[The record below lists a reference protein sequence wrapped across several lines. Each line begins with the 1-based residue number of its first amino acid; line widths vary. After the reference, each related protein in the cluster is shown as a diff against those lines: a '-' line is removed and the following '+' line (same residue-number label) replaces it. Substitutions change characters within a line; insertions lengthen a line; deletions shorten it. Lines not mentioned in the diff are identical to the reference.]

1 MSSSA
6 VLPAESADSAAPR
19 RRWLGVLA
27 RTPRDTL
34 EAAISALDPTPA
46 WTRLRGPET
55 GIIMVRGR
63 IGGDGA
69 PFNLGEMTVTRCSV
83 ALPCG
88 TVGHAYIAGRDH
100 RRAELAALCD
110 CLLQTSLHARL
121 YEALIEPEQR
131 RQATARD
138 EILRRS
144 AATRVD
150 FHTLVRMG

>member
-1 MSSSA
+1 MTRPAPALPDTTNSSA
-6 VLPAESADSAAPR
+6 RR

-27 RTPRDTL
+27 RAPRESL
-34 EAAISALDPTPA
+34 EAALATLDPAPA

-55 GIIMVRGR
+55 GMIMVRGR

-88 TVGHAYIAGRDH
+88 TVGHAWLAGRDE
-100 RRAELAALCD
+100 RRAELAAVCD
-110 CLLQTSLHARL
+110 ALLQTGLFARL
-121 YEALIEPEQR
+121 NEALIEPEER
-131 RQATARD
+131 RQAAER
-138 EILRRS
+138 EQVRRRA